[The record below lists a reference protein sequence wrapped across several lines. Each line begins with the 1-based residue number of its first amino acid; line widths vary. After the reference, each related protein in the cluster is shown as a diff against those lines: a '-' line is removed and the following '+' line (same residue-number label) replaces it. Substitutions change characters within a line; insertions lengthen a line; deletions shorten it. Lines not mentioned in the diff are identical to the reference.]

1 MGSLAEISKCPNS
14 VHLSRDSLIG
24 QRPRNARCGCLSL
37 RAGPRNWP
45 SLSFSG
51 SSCAQFANDAVPS
64 FVGEIVFVKMSLF
77 ALYFSLIKL
86 TKLVRSISQC

>member
-51 SSCAQFANDAVPS
+51 SSCAQFANDAVPFFWYDFDIRLLVINLRS
-64 FVGEIVFVKMSLF
+64 AF
-77 ALYFSLIKL
+77 LY
-86 TKLVRSISQC
+86 